1 MKRENRSTMQQKLDQ
16 LQREA
21 TLGRSL
27 LSIVLKAIFIAL
39 VGFGAPA
46 GVTAAFAPMLS
57 FASQG
62 AANEFGSK
70 RPRFFFGLTEG
81 ITCPR
86 GSEIVYDEWSDGE
99 STQFRVSCLDAG
111 GGETR
116 GRTLLA
122 LAVYLAMWFL
132 GIIYIALAVMLLQ
145 RAAAK
150 RKYESGG

>member
-1 MKRENRSTMQQKLDQ
+1 MQQKLDQ

-86 GSEIVYDEWSDGE
+86 GSEIVYDEWYDGE

-116 GRTLLA
+116 GRTQRNKEEA
-122 LAVYLAMWFL
+122 GQQVQPAFEIV
-132 GIIYIALAVMLLQ
+132 AVMH
-145 RAAAK
+145 RHAIIP
-150 RKYESGG
+150 